1 MKRLFYVVT
10 ACAAL
15 SLAACGK
22 EDAPSAP
29 SAPIIE
35 MEGLNIEEVHEITDR
50 PMRVK
55 VGVKAEGGIETF
67 SVKIESPLL
76 TDELLREIDLAAEM
90 ELTAPASD
98 EMAAAL
104 KNLGFPVGGN
114 VKGSTDQSFDISQFM
129 PLIKQLYGGHEKDSR
144 HDFVLTVKDAH
155 GQSVT
160 KSLKFHI
167 SAAPASISYNGDA
180 DLWLNTASFSV
191 ENQGGGE
198 VAVEYRRAETTEWQK
213 AEVTDEGDGIYK
225 AIAAPAW
232 VKGDAEGLFTLD
244 ARCGVFAGAKYEYRL
259 LVDGEEVAT
268 AWFETSAGDAIPN
281 GDMSVWSRYAG
292 YSPDLS
298 GSEADYPNASADD
311 AFWSNG
317 NNSMTKTLCMP
328 FALSEDNKCA
338 LLKGANPFGLGIYA
352 AGNLFAGVFEMSGF
366 AGYARFG
373 RKYEY
378 TARPSAVKL
387 RYKANVGKI
396 SLLGLKDGVLTTDDI
411 DPATVFVCIT
421 DWTDRHSV
429 HSGLGVNEDEINAF
443 DPVAHA
449 STAEGAVIAYGS
461 VTVTESTDWV
471 EVVIPLVYRD
481 KESRP
486 AAENYSLV
494 ISCASSKYGDYL
506 CGNPDNELYVDD
518 FEWVY

>member
-1 MKRLFYVVT
+1 MKRLFYAVT
-10 ACAAL
+10 AFAAL

-22 EDAPSAP
+22 EDNPSLPSAP
-29 SAPIIE
+29 AIE
-35 MEGLNIEEVHEITDR
+35 MEGLNIEDVHEITDR
-50 PMRVK
+50 PMKVK
-55 VGVKAEGGIETF
+55 VDVTAEGGIEKF

-76 TDELLREIDLAAEM
+76 TDELLSDIGLAAEM
-90 ELTAPASD
+90 ELTAPAND
-98 EMAAAL
+98 GMAAAL
-104 KNLGFPVGGN
+104 KNLGFPVGDN
-114 VKGSTDQSFDISQFM
+114 VKGSTRQSFDISQFI

-180 DLWLNTASFSV
+180 DLWFNTASFSV

-198 VAVEYRRAETTEWQK
+198 VAVEYKRAAATEWSK

-225 AIAAPAW
+225 AVAAPVW
-232 VKGDAEGLFTLD
+232 VDGGKEGLFTLD
-244 ARCGVFAGAKYEYRL
+244 AGCGIFAGEKYDYRL
-259 LVDGEEVAT
+259 LVDGVEVAT
-268 AWFETSAGDAIPN
+268 SSFDTAAGDVIPN
-281 GDMSVWSRYAG
+281 GDMSAWSRYAG
-292 YSPDLS
+292 YSPALK
-298 GSEADYPNASADD
+298 GSEADYPNTSSDD

-317 NNSMTKTLCMP
+317 NNSMTKTLCTP

-338 LLKGANPFGLGIYA
+338 MLKGQNPFGLGIYA
-352 AGNLFAGVFEMSGF
+352 AGNLFAGVFEMSGL

-373 RKYEY
+373 QKYEY
-378 TARPSAVKL
+378 TARPSALKL
-387 RYKANVGKI
+387 RYKANVGNLE
-396 SLLGLKDGVLTTDDI
+396 LLGLKKDVFTTDDI
-411 DPATVFVCIT
+411 DPVIMFVCIT

-429 HSGLGVNEDEINAF
+429 YSGLGVKVEDINAF
-443 DPVAHA
+443 DPEVHA

-471 EVVIPLVYRD
+471 EVTVPLIYRD

-486 AAENYSLV
+486 AADNYSLV

>member
-1 MKRLFYVVT
+1 
-10 ACAAL
+10 
-15 SLAACGK
+15 
-22 EDAPSAP
+22 
-29 SAPIIE
+29 
-35 MEGLNIEEVHEITDR
+35 
-50 PMRVK
+50 
-55 VGVKAEGGIETF
+55 
-67 SVKIESPLL
+67 
-76 TDELLREIDLAAEM
+76 
-90 ELTAPASD
+90 
-98 EMAAAL
+98 
-104 KNLGFPVGGN
+104 
-114 VKGSTDQSFDISQFM
+114 
-129 PLIKQLYGGHEKDSR
+129 
-144 HDFVLTVKDAH
+144 
-155 GQSVT
+155 
-160 KSLKFHI
+160 
-167 SAAPASISYNGDA
+167 
-180 DLWLNTASFSV
+180 
-191 ENQGGGE
+191 
-198 VAVEYRRAETTEWQK
+198 
-213 AEVTDEGDGIYK
+213 
-225 AIAAPAW
+225 
-232 VKGDAEGLFTLD
+232 
-244 ARCGVFAGAKYEYRL
+244 
-259 LVDGEEVAT
+259 
-268 AWFETSAGDAIPN
+268 
-281 GDMSVWSRYAG
+281 
-292 YSPDLS
+292 
-298 GSEADYPNASADD
+298 
-311 AFWSNG
+311 
-317 NNSMTKTLCMP
+317 
-328 FALSEDNKCA
+328 
-338 LLKGANPFGLGIYA
+338 
-352 AGNLFAGVFEMSGF
+352 MSGF

-373 RKYEY
+373 QKYEY

>member
-10 ACAAL
+10 AFAAL

-35 MEGLNIEEVHEITDR
+35 MEGLNIEEVHEITDG

-55 VGVKAEGGIETF
+55 VGVRAEGGIETF

-292 YSPDLS
+292 YSADLS

-317 NNSMTKTLCMP
+317 NNSMTKTLCTP
-328 FALSEDNKCA
+328 FELSEDN
-338 LLKGANPFGLGIYA
+338 
-352 AGNLFAGVFEMSGF
+352 
-366 AGYARFG
+366 
-373 RKYEY
+373 
-378 TARPSAVKL
+378 
-387 RYKANVGKI
+387 
-396 SLLGLKDGVLTTDDI
+396 
-411 DPATVFVCIT
+411 
-421 DWTDRHSV
+421 
-429 HSGLGVNEDEINAF
+429 
-443 DPVAHA
+443 
-449 STAEGAVIAYGS
+449 
-461 VTVTESTDWV
+461 
-471 EVVIPLVYRD
+471 
-481 KESRP
+481 
-486 AAENYSLV
+486 
-494 ISCASSKYGDYL
+494 
-506 CGNPDNELYVDD
+506 
-518 FEWVY
+518 